1 MKMYREEQNGKK
13 KKQRDGRTGRQ
24 DSSDKKVAAQGLY
37 RGWLVTTSID
47 WTPITPVSTSLYSRE
62 DPLSRFPG
70 R

>member
-13 KKQRDGRTGRQ
+13 KKRRDRRTGRQ
-24 DSSDKKVAAQGLY
+24 DSSDKKVAAQGIS
-37 RGWLVTTSID
+37 WLVTTSID